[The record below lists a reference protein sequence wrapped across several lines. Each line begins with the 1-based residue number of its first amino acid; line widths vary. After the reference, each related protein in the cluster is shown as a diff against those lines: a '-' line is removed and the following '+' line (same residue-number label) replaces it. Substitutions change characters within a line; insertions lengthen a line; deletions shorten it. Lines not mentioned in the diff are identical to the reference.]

1 LVITWEKLLE
11 GLASGALDRQLE
23 EVYTADGLEAARG
36 RALTVAKGYREAFSC
51 GEDALVCLVSGPG
64 RTELGGNHTDHQRG
78 RVLCGSLD
86 LDALACAGANGQ
98 DCIRVL
104 SEGYPVVTVDLARL
118 QPVPG
123 EENTSAALIRGV
135 AAGVAQAGYPVAGFD
150 AYVTSS
156 VMVGSGLSSSAA
168 FEILLGNILNHL
180 CCGDS
185 LDAMTL
191 AQIGQRAENVY
202 FGKPCG
208 LLDQAACSV
217 GGAVAIDFADPAAPA
232 VERLDFDFGSSGYH
246 LCIVDTGSCHAD
258 LTDDYAAIP
267 GEMKSVAA
275 CFGKEVLRE
284 VDEGA
289 FYASLSSL
297 RGKVGDRAVLRAI
310 HFFQEDRRVTLQAD
324 ALRRGDMEGFL
335 KLVDQSGQSSF
346 CNLQNVWSGSDSRE
360 QAVMLA
366 LARGRELLGGR
377 GAIRVHGGG
386 FAGTIQAFVPE
397 EKLEEFRIGME
408 ALLGPGMCHCL
419 RIRPQGGCIVVS

>member
-1 LVITWEKLLE
+1 
-11 GLASGALDRQLE
+11 
-23 EVYTADGLEAARG
+23 
-36 RALTVAKGYREAFSC
+36 
-51 GEDALVCLVSGPG
+51 
-64 RTELGGNHTDHQRG
+64 
-78 RVLCGSLD
+78 
-86 LDALACAGANGQ
+86 
-98 DCIRVL
+98 
-104 SEGYPVVTVDLARL
+104 
-118 QPVPG
+118 
-123 EENTSAALIRGV
+123 
-135 AAGVAQAGYPVAGFD
+135 VAGFD
-150 AYVTSS
+150 AYVTSG

-180 CCGDS
+180 CCEDK

-217 GGAVAIDFADPAAPA
+217 GGAVAIDFADPAAPV
-232 VERLDFDFGSSGYH
+232 VERIDFDFEHCGSH

-284 VDEGA
+284 VDEGE
-289 FYASLSSL
+289 FYAALPAL
-297 RGKVGDRAVLRAI
+297 RGRVGDRAVLRAM

-324 ALRRGDMEGFL
+324 ALRRGDMEAFL
-335 KLVDQSGQSSF
+335 QLVDQSGQSSF

-366 LARGRELLGGR
+366 LARGRELLGGQ

-397 EKLEEFRIGME
+397 AKLEQFRTGME
-408 ALLGPGMCHCL
+408 ALLGRGMCHCL
-419 RIRPQGGCIVVS
+419 RIRPQGGCVVVA